1 MKYATWAVAI
11 ILCFFFGRIMYSPL
25 SGALLAKGT
34 GSSAV
39 KDLQEVKF
47 GTGSRELRI
56 TIDLRTIDDRE
67 MPKTVELKK
76 GTVVSA
82 SGGSQ
87 ETPLEKGSSVTVSR
101 MNGYNLEI
109 SAGGP
114 LTGLVPIANT
124 DFAERV
130 IAYRARRHF
139 GTGGPSAE
147 NSAPSPTPPA
157 TLPEIARNDT
167 PAPVPS
173 PPPASGPAPA
183 PEPAPAPG
191 PAPAPEPE
199 PEPAAGT
206 DPEKMEP
213 EAAPA
218 PASLD
223 AEQIVSAMKESV
235 KAGSI
240 KEFKFEQVEGWK
252 AGEEET
258 VDGESY
264 QTGLAAYKAQ
274 TIFGEKTVQA
284 KALIK
289 GGKVIKWIYAKTGME
304 IR

>member
-11 ILCFFFGRIMYSPL
+11 LLCFFFGRIMYSPL
-25 SGALLAKGT
+25 SGALLPQT
-34 GSSAV
+34 TSSAV

-47 GTGSRELRI
+47 GSGSRELRI
-56 TIDLRTIDDRE
+56 TIDLRTIDERE
-67 MPKTVELKK
+67 MPGTVELKK
-76 GTVVSA
+76 RTVVSA
-82 SGGSQ
+82 SGGAQ
-87 ETPLEKGSSVTVSR
+87 ETPLEKGSTVTVSR
-101 MNGYNLEI
+101 KNGYHLEI

-114 LTGLVPIANT
+114 LTGLVPIADT

-139 GTGGPSAE
+139 GSSGAVAE
-147 NSAPSPTPPA
+147 NTGPSPTPPP
-157 TLPEIARNDT
+157 TLPQIAKNEP
-167 PAPVPS
+167 PAPG
-173 PPPASGPAPA
+173 PAPAPAPAPAPGPAPAPA

-191 PAPAPEPE
+191 P
-199 PEPAAGT
+199 

-213 EAAPA
+213 EDTPES
-218 PASLD
+218 ASLN
-223 AEQIVSAMKESV
+223 AEQIVSAMQESV
-235 KAGSI
+235 KSGSI

-252 AGEEET
+252 AGEEES

-289 GGKVIKWIYAKTGME
+289 GGKVVKWIYAKTGME

>member
-1 MKYATWAVAI
+1 MKYAIWAVAI

-25 SGALLAKGT
+25 NGALLAKGT
-34 GSSAV
+34 GSSVA
-39 KDLQEVKF
+39 KDLQEVEYGKN
-47 GTGSRELRI
+47 TRKPLLI
-56 TIDLRTIDDRE
+56 TIDLRTIDERE
-67 MPKTVELKK
+67 MPDTVELKK
-76 GTVVSA
+76 RTVVSA

-87 ETPLEKGSSVTVSR
+87 ETPLEKGDTVTVTR
-101 MNGYNLEI
+101 KNGYNLEI

-114 LTGLVPIANT
+114 LTGLVPIADT

-139 GTGGPSAE
+139 GDSGAVAE
-147 NSAPSPTPPA
+147 NTGSSPTPPP
-157 TLPEIARNDT
+157 TLPQIAKND
-167 PAPVPS
+167 P
-173 PPPASGPAPA
+173 PAPA
-183 PEPAPAPG
+183 PGPSPAPSPSPAPAPG
-191 PAPAPEPE
+191 PAPEPD
-199 PEPAAGT
+199 PTPAAGV

-213 EAAPA
+213 ENTPE
-218 PASLD
+218 PTSLN
-223 AEQIVSAMKESV
+223 AEQIVSAMQESV

-289 GGKVIKWIYAKTGME
+289 GGKVVKWIYAKTGME